1 MATVLLSDAIEEY
14 ISSRAGLR
22 SKSTIGGDRQTLT
35 YFLVAVGNI
44 QTKSLDT
51 RHGEQFMQYLAGRNF
66 QQSTMAGHFARMK
79 NFIGWCKARK
89 YLSYFDDPMATSR
102 RPKVPTK
109 VRLRIPADRFPVLL
123 DAAHTP
129 RHRIVI
135 ALGLYLF
142 VRASEIKPLRI
153 ADVDLTTDTIRV
165 YQPKTGKQDEM
176 PICAELDTE
185 LRRWLTWYSNN
196 AHVPLDKAHY
206 LVPSTIPQKFVGVK
220 GAPQRTLVSVDPGT
234 LVPDKPVHY
243 PAQLVKV
250 VMRRAGYATKD
261 ENGKSLYE
269 GVHTLRRSGARA
281 WFDALAV
288 EHYDGA
294 LRTVQAMLHHATAA
308 QTEHYLGIDLDIKK
322 RNDLL
327 KGKAM
332 FAAPKGGN
340 VVSLDVASRA

>member
-1 MATVLLSDAIEEY
+1 VATKLLSDAIEEY
-14 ISSRAGLR
+14 ISSRDGLR

-35 YFLVAVGNI
+35 YFLTAVGNI

-51 RHGEQFMQYLAGRNF
+51 RHGEAFMQYLAGRGL
-66 QQSTMAGHFARMK
+66 QQSTCAAHFARMK
-79 NFIGWCKARK
+79 NFIGWMRARK
-89 YLSYFDDPMATSR
+89 YITYFDDLLATSR

-109 VRLRIPADRFPVLL
+109 VRLRIPPEKFGMLL

-153 ADVDLTTDTIRV
+153 ADLNLNDDSIRV
-165 YQPKTGKQDEM
+165 FQPKTGKQDEM
-176 PICAELDTE
+176 PICAELDAE
-185 LRRWLTWYSNN
+185 LRRWLTFYAEN
-196 AHVPLDKAHY
+196 VPRSLDKADY

-220 GAPQRTLVSVDPGT
+220 GAPQRTLVSVDPGS
-234 LVPDKPVHY
+234 LVPEKPIHY

-261 ENGKSLYE
+261 ETGRSLYE

-281 WFDALAV
+281 LFDELN
-288 EHYDGA
+288 ETKNYDGA
-294 LRTVQAMLHHATAA
+294 LRIVQAMLHHATGA
-308 QTEHYLGIDLDIKK
+308 QTERYLGLELDTEK
-322 RNDLL
+322 RNHLIR
-327 KGKAM
+327 GKAM
-332 FAAPKGGN
+332 FAAPEGGN
-340 VVSLDVASRA
+340 VIRLEDAR